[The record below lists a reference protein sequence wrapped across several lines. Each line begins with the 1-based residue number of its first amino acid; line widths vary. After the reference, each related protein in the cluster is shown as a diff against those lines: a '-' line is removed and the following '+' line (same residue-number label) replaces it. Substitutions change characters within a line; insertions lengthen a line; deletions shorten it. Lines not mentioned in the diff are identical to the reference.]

1 LASSLS
7 NDRQGL
13 LAAQGGATLPAPVAI
28 AVLKGRTI
36 SPVIAFSAS
45 LLLQR
50 EKPMS
55 ATDAAAALPYAVHLD
70 IKFDALDLIDVPS
83 LVEACTDQW
92 YNQTLCK
99 VNDSVVR
106 LGVMQG
112 EYHWHKHDDDDEFF
126 FVLSGTF
133 IIDLEGRSVALSPRQ
148 GFVVPKG
155 VIHRTRAPE
164 KAVVLMVETATIVP
178 TGDA

>member
-1 LASSLS
+1 MSR
-7 NDRQGL
+7 NK
-13 LAAQGGATLPAPVAI
+13 TL
-28 AVLKGRTI
+28 
-36 SPVIAFSAS
+36 
-45 LLLQR
+45 QQ
-50 EKPMS
+50 EEPMS
-55 ATDAAAALPYAVHLD
+55 ATDAAAAFPYAVHLD

-83 LVEACTDQW
+83 LAAACTDQW

-99 VNDSVVR
+99 VNDSIVR

-112 EYHWHKHDDDDEFF
+112 EYHWHKHDNDDEFF
-126 FVLSGTF
+126 FVLSGMF
-133 IIDLEGRSVALSPRQ
+133 IIDLDGRSVALSPQQ

-164 KAVVLMVETATIVP
+164 KAVVLMVETATVVP